1 MPFVAAPVKIPG
13 DIHHILFKFSK
24 SRTLPARQVQ
34 RTKIIL
40 LAADGMN
47 NMQIS
52 TRVGPRQDS
61 VSKWRGRFLKAL
73 PLLQEIAE
81 KDRSHLEDAVSSFL
95 NDRPRPGQPAHYTDE
110 QIIRILEIA
119 CREPQEFGYE
129 VSHWSLN
136 LLVNAVVKEGIVESI
151 SAKTVS
157 RFLKYGEIHPHLI
170 RYWLH
175 SSEKTDSPETF
186 AEKVN
191 EICTVYHEA
200 ETVHENGGHTIS
212 VDEMTG
218 IQALEHKYPDKP
230 VIPGKAAHMEF
241 EYIRHGTVSLIG
253 FFDVATGRM
262 EKPYLNSTRT
272 EKDFVEAIR
281 ALIETDSEAPW
292 TFVCDGLN
300 IHKSESLV
308 RFVAGQCG
316 LSEDLGSKGRSGIL
330 KNQESRAE
338 FLHHK
343 DHRTRIVY
351 TPKHCSWMNQIE
363 IWFGIIN
370 RRLLKRKSYRSIEEL
385 KASILRFV
393 EQYNVMAKPFKWT
406 YKGVPLTV

>member
-119 CREPQEFGYE
+119 CREPQEFGYG

-157 RFLKYGEIHPHLI
+157 RFLKYGGNPPASHPLLASFL
-170 RYWLH
+170 RENRF
-175 SSEKTDSPETF
+175 SGNFCGESE
-186 AEKVN
+186 
-191 EICTVYHEA
+191 
-200 ETVHENGGHTIS
+200 
-212 VDEMTG
+212 
-218 IQALEHKYPDKP
+218 
-230 VIPGKAAHMEF
+230 
-241 EYIRHGTVSLIG
+241 
-253 FFDVATGRM
+253 
-262 EKPYLNSTRT
+262 
-272 EKDFVEAIR
+272 
-281 ALIETDSEAPW
+281 
-292 TFVCDGLN
+292 
-300 IHKSESLV
+300 
-308 RFVAGQCG
+308 
-316 LSEDLGSKGRSGIL
+316 
-330 KNQESRAE
+330 
-338 FLHHK
+338 
-343 DHRTRIVY
+343 
-351 TPKHCSWMNQIE
+351 
-363 IWFGIIN
+363 
-370 RRLLKRKSYRSIEEL
+370 
-385 KASILRFV
+385 
-393 EQYNVMAKPFKWT
+393 
-406 YKGVPLTV
+406 